1 MLVLLAHA
9 DMPSKLLMDVLHAWH
24 WAKAQGE
31 ARAPA
36 CSHDRVPSSSCA
48 HIIWLLDC
56 ATRVTYMLWT
66 TRAGVSVLWMRL
78 WMRLYIATRGFLVVR
93 LAMLSAK
100 T

>member
-1 MLVLLAHA
+1 MVAVGVLVLLAHA
-9 DMPSKLLMDVLHAWH
+9 DMPNKLLMDVLHAWH

-56 ATRVTYMLWT
+56 ATRVTYALWT
-66 TRAGVSVLWMRL
+66 TRAGVSVLFEKSRVASAGTRALGTSRL
-78 WMRLYIATRGFLVVR
+78 VT
-93 LAMLSAK
+93 
-100 T
+100 